1 MYSKQMNFTGM
12 KGANRNS
19 STTMFPQPIPPKKRS
34 INKEQRWKEATLQ
47 QSFLLVSSIPP
58 SPEDINT
65 KPLNF
70 YVNDFAGSGKASA
83 VLAC

>member
-1 MYSKQMNFTGM
+1 M
-12 KGANRNS
+12 
-19 STTMFPQPIPPKKRS
+19 S
-34 INKEQRWKEATLQ
+34 INKEQGRKEATLQ
-47 QSFLLVSSIPP
+47 QSFLLVPSIPP

-65 KPLNF
+65 KHLNF